1 MCPFRMNK
9 NQIGDKEINIWSLMS
24 DLMSNFYSVFKS
36 SYLSLLFARTLILPI
51 MYVLIFEAA

>member
-1 MCPFRMNK
+1 MNK